1 MFHDG
6 EKEIRGNDMS
16 TYRETPI
23 QKSERP
29 VDMIARRM
37 LLAAIAAVVWTAA
50 LLTTASHV
58 QAQENYGIPQVGK
71 INEEIRAVWTDYGIR
86 PSPEEIDTKWLRRLY
101 LDVIGRVPSVEELN
115 EFARNRSRDRKR
127 KVVDQLLNDEKYA
140 EEYARNWTSIW
151 TNILIGRNA
160 GNDNNSPI
168 NREGMQKYLRDSMAR
183 NKPYDAMVKDLV
195 TATGT
200 NTPGMPGFNGAVN
213 FYLDKLEEDGVLA
226 TAKTAQVFL
235 GLQVQCTQCHN
246 HPFNEW
252 KQDKFWSLNAFFRQ
266 TSSRRGQNPD
276 ANSNMRAM
284 ELTNV
289 DFRGEGG
296 NPDNAEVYY
305 ELRNGLMKVAYP
317 EFVDGQKIPTSGR
330 ISEVNRREE
339 LAKFIIDSDT
349 MPEAIVNRYWGHF
362 FGYGFTKP
370 VDDMGPHNRATHPE
384 LLSHLGQEF
393 RKSSFNLKDLIRW
406 ITLSEAYSLSSKIT
420 KGNELDDPTVGE
432 PPKFSHFY
440 LRQMQAE
447 QLYESLLVATQA
459 HKVRANYEEQER
471 KKAQWMQQFVIAFGT
486 DEGDEATTFNGSI
499 PQALMM
505 FNGELIQNATS
516 IKQGSFIAQ
525 LAADGADGKEAIDHL
540 YLAAIARRPSRNEL
554 QAANM
559 LLLSHKGNTAAALQ
573 DIFWAL
579 LNSNEFILN
588 H

>member
-1 MFHDG
+1 M
-6 EKEIRGNDMS
+6 N

-23 QKSERP
+23 QKPIQKFEQP
-29 VDMIARRM
+29 IAMLAKRM
-37 LLAAIAAVVWTAA
+37 LLAVIAAVVLTTAG
-50 LLTTASHV
+50 LTTPELTTASRA

-71 INEEIRAVWTDYGIR
+71 INEEVRAVWSDYGIR
-86 PSPEEIDTKWLRRLY
+86 PSPEEIDTKWLRRVY
-101 LDVIGRVPSVEELN
+101 LDVIGRVPSVDEIN
-115 EFARNRSRDRKR
+115 EFARDRSRDRKR
-127 KVVDQLLNDEKYA
+127 KIVDKLLNDEKYA

-160 GNDNNSPI
+160 GNENNSPI
-168 NREGMQKYLRDSMAR
+168 NREGMQKYLRDSLAR

-200 NTPGMPGFNGAVN
+200 NTPGMAGFNGAVN

-252 KQDKFWSLNAFFRQ
+252 KQDKFWSMNAFFRQ

-296 NPDNAEVYY
+296 NPDNAEIYY

-330 ISEVNRREE
+330 VSDVNRRDE
-339 LAKFIIDSDT
+339 LAKFIIDSET

-370 VDDMGPHNRATHPE
+370 VDDMGPHNRPTHPE

-393 RKSSFNLKDLIRW
+393 RKASFNLKDLIRW
-406 ITLSEAYSLSSKIT
+406 ITLSEAYGLSSRIT

-459 HKVRANYEEQER
+459 HKTRGNYEEQER
-471 KKAQWMQQFVIAFGT
+471 KKSQWMQQFVIAFGT
-486 DEGDEATTFNGSI
+486 DEGDEATTFNGTI

-505 FNGELIQNATS
+505 FNGELIREATS

-525 LAADGADGKEAIDHL
+525 LAADGADGKEAINHL

-559 LLLSHKGNTAAALQ
+559 LLISHKGNTAAALQ